1 MVAVELD
8 LRPGQGLGMFELGLS
23 LWTVLESLQQH
34 KNLYPQVDVK
44 FDTLSPTTSPI
55 ILHVRPH
62 IDLLFS
68 PKEQRLVLICLRK
81 LRGGGGGGGLI
92 VRYKEKTISSTPG
105 LINGNGV
112 VLRRGGVNNVFGPT
126 YAGETMKFPGVWF
139 AFDEDH
145 SNETV
150 GVANAGAED
159 RNQEVKRIIITQRGS
174 GLGMDEPLDAVLSK
188 GKEKNLL
195 DDIVHS
201 PAMNGE
207 VKRVVVNLHEGI
219 TIHFHVP
226 PSASTSVPPVTV
238 RLGISTAE
246 DLICDLGTP
255 TRVHYKEDDRMAIH
269 DSGRNASSSTHS
281 ELDFENEE
289 SDGYFYNYLQYGI
302 DFLISG
308 YSHVVQKIILHTNV
322 PGTHLFQRYKR
333 CPWEIADTH
342 ADSRVDVIGPTTS
355 DPAIAVGDLLEVP
368 ELPIPKSSGG
378 KKKGKK
384 GGAQPQPIPTKD
396 EVGELDFEIGG
407 SNPRDP
413 DARSP
418 PLPDLPNDSERRVTF
433 MDKIDAIKASLGQPG
448 QAATPAL
455 SISPG
460 SNTLLVSSK
469 SKQGPRS
476 VSSTN
481 SQGSTPLRGTP
492 SSSLPRQAMLGA
504 AGLSTSPPTMV
515 LDRLADLSQGAEGLV
530 TLPGSTTQL
539 MGFDGVV
546 LEISG
551 LGDVLSVMMF

>member
-145 SNETV
+145 PKETV
-150 GVANAGAED
+150 GVASGGAED

-269 DSGRNASSSTHS
+269 DSERNASSCTHS

-355 DPAIAVGDLLEVP
+355 DP
-368 ELPIPKSSGG
+368 
-378 KKKGKK
+378 
-384 GGAQPQPIPTKD
+384 
-396 EVGELDFEIGG
+396 
-407 SNPRDP
+407 
-413 DARSP
+413 
-418 PLPDLPNDSERRVTF
+418 
-433 MDKIDAIKASLGQPG
+433 IDAIKASLGQPG

-469 SKQGPRS
+469 SKQVPRS